1 MKRHREGSELEQLQA
16 ENERLKGKIKIFM
29 LERNYLQKR
38 LESGEIERQ
47 LSLERSKQKL
57 AELENDKLLL
67 SLECERLRR
76 LSGEIK
82 KHDSLER
89 SNRTPPLAV
98 PLEPSLVLTNYGVNH
113 LASRESSMSYSRVNN
128 HDTGIHNYIPSSNPN
143 ISGEKQPVE
152 FLKVDYGGTNHEER
166 EFVQEARD
174 TTGRKTA
181 RRKRTRKND
190 LRRSREIKIE
200 PQVVCRDNH
209 MVPTPAME
217 HLNGNLL
224 SRKSSQTNKKIPS
237 KKALVIMALKSMG
250 GEGTID
256 DVDKWIKNGG
266 YHGVGKMDRRSL
278 SNALCKLG
286 IDKKLEVVKR
296 SKSAGWNLYRVRKTI
311 SANEKES
318 VKKGK
323 GEKKNK
329 AIKIL
334 KERNEVSKV
343 SKETKEARTTL
354 NKKKEA
360 ILIPNQKRDLTKIPT
375 FPLSAEACE
384 FTTNYEFGGLLGF
397 NSAENDIKSYTA
409 T

>member
-57 AELENDKLLL
+57 AELENDKLQL
-67 SLECERLRR
+67 SLECERLQK
-76 LSGEIK
+76 LNGKFK

-89 SNRTPPLAV
+89 SIRTPPLAV
-98 PLEPSLVLTNYGVNH
+98 PLEPTLMLTNYGVNH
-113 LASRESSMSYSRVNN
+113 LAGREPPIKYSRVNS
-128 HDTGIHNYIPSSNPN
+128 HDPSIHSYIPASNSN

-152 FLKVDYGGTNHEER
+152 FLKVDYGGTTKEDR
-166 EFVQEARD
+166 EYIQDAGD
-174 TTGRKTA
+174 NTGRNST
-181 RRKRTRKND
+181 RRGVTRKND

-200 PQVVCRDNH
+200 PQVVCRDN
-209 MVPTPAME
+209 PTVSSSVVQ
-217 HLNGNLL
+217 HLNGNPL
-224 SRKSSQTNKKIPS
+224 SRKISRTTKKIPS
-237 KKALVIMALKSMG
+237 KKALVILALKTMG

-256 DVDKWIKNGG
+256 DVDKWIKRGRYQG
-266 YHGVGKMDRRSL
+266 YGKMDRRSL

-296 SKSAGWNLYRVRKTI
+296 SKSEGWNLYRIRKQT
-311 SANEKES
+311 SEMEEPH
-318 VKKGK
+318 KKGE

-329 AIKIL
+329 AINIL

-343 SKETKEARTTL
+343 SSETIEARTTL
-354 NKKKEA
+354 NKKNEA
-360 ILIPNQKRDLTKIPT
+360 IMIPNQKRDHSKIPT
-375 FPLSAEACE
+375 FPLSTEACE
-384 FTTNYEFGGLLGF
+384 FTANYEFGGLLGF
-397 NSAENDIKSYTA
+397 NRAENDIKSYT
-409 T
+409 TS

>member
-67 SLECERLRR
+67 SLECERLRK
-76 LSGEIK
+76 LTGEFK

-89 SNRTPPLAV
+89 SIRTPPLAV
-98 PLEPSLVLTNYGVNH
+98 PLEPSLMLSKYGVNH
-113 LASRESSMSYSRVNN
+113 LAGRESPMNYSRVNS
-128 HDTGIHNYIPSSNPN
+128 HDPNIHSYMPSSNSN
-143 ISGEKQPVE
+143 ISGDKQPVE
-152 FLKVDYGGTNHEER
+152 FLKVDYGGTSKEER
-166 EFVQEARD
+166 EYIQDTRD
-174 TTGRKTA
+174 TA
-181 RRKRTRKND
+181 RRKLTRRGGTRNND

-200 PQVVCRDNH
+200 PQVVCRDN
-209 MVPTPAME
+209 PTVSSSVVQ
-217 HLNGNLL
+217 HLNGNPH
-224 SRKSSQTNKKIPS
+224 SKKSSRTIKKIPS
-237 KKALVIMALKSMG
+237 KKALVITALQSMG

-256 DVDKWIKNGG
+256 DVDKWIKRGRHQG
-266 YHGVGKMDRRSL
+266 YGKMDRRSL

-296 SKSAGWNLYRVRKTI
+296 SKSEGWNLYRVRKQ
-311 SANEKES
+311 SSEKNEPD
-318 VKKGK
+318 KKGE

-334 KERNEVSKV
+334 KDRNKLCKV
-343 SKETKEARTTL
+343 SSEMTEARTTL

-360 ILIPNQKRDLTKIPT
+360 ILIPNEKRENPKIPT
-375 FPLSAEACE
+375 FPLSTDACE
-384 FTTNYEFGGLLGF
+384 FTPNYEFGGLLGF
-397 NSAENDIKSYTA
+397 SRVENDIKSYT
-409 T
+409 TS